1 MRCDIAF
8 LKPSWHFRRRAF
20 RRSLFPFDVT
30 SHYRRAT
37 AAAFGWWIKHKGNEQ
52 RKAKSDE
59 RIGADSLLTLA
70 IMDRLM
76 SSAVPNPLV
85 STGFDKYLL
94 EVADAVNTTLD
105 LNTLL
110 QRVAEML
117 KRVMDYEVFAILLLN
132 ERTQELRVRFQVG
145 HPPDVAERIH
155 IKVGQGVT
163 GKAVELREPVLV
175 NDVRAEENF
184 INSAPGVR
192 SELAVPLI
200 AKNKVIG
207 VLDVEAG
214 QPGAFTEEHVR
225 LLTLF
230 GSRIAIGIENARLYT
245 KVSRQARQLTLL
257 TEISRELTSI
267 LNVDQLLKR
276 VADLLTRI
284 IDYQM
289 FSVLLLDPSENV
301 LTHRF
306 SLRFKESVQLKHQI
320 PLGRGLVGYAA
331 EHGQAVLAPDVT
343 KDKRYIEANPETRS
357 ELAIPLIYKDKVIG
371 VLDIEHTRRNYFNDD
386 HVRTLTT
393 LAAQIAIAIEN
404 ATLYERIARQEK
416 RLEQDLALA
425 RELQFR
431 LLPPKLPVFKNAEV
445 ATRFAPARQIGGD
458 LYDFLKYSGHG
469 MVAIAVG
476 DVSGKGAPAAIYAA
490 LVSGI
495 LRSHAMEE
503 PNAASMLEGVN
514 LSLAERPIDGQYVS
528 MIYAIWDD
536 QQRTLQI
543 SNSGLPRPIHCRAGH
558 CSLVNVV
565 GLPIGLFPHAEYDA
579 VTLQAEPGDA
589 FIFFSD
595 GILDATSSKGEMFGR
610 ERLEKVAD
618 QNVKLNAEALVDKL
632 FSAVSRH
639 AEGVDPFDDQTIVV
653 LKVKE
658 SSTK

>member
-1 MRCDIAF
+1 
-8 LKPSWHFRRRAF
+8 
-20 RRSLFPFDVT
+20 
-30 SHYRRAT
+30 
-37 AAAFGWWIKHKGNEQ
+37 
-52 RKAKSDE
+52 
-59 RIGADSLLTLA
+59 
-70 IMDRLM
+70 M
-76 SSAVPNPLV
+76 SSVAPNPLAN
-85 STGFDKYLL
+85 GLDNYML

-132 ERTQELRVRFQVG
+132 EKTQELRIRFEVG

-207 VLDVEAG
+207 VLDVEAA
-214 QPGAFTEEHVR
+214 QPGAFNQEHVR

-230 GSRIAIGIENARLYT
+230 GSRIAVGIENARLYT

-267 LNVDQLLKR
+267 LNVDELLKR
-276 VADLLTRI
+276 IADLVTRI

-289 FSVLLLDPSENV
+289 FSILLLDPSGKV

-306 SLRFKESVQLKHQI
+306 SLRFKENVQLKHEI

-331 EHGQAVLAPDVT
+331 QHKQAVLAPDVA
-343 KDKRYIEANPETRS
+343 KDPRYIEANPETRS

-371 VLDIEHTRRNYFNDD
+371 VLDIEHTRRNYFNED
-386 HVRTLTT
+386 HVRTMTT
-393 LAAQIAIAIEN
+393 MAAQVAIAIEN
-404 ATLYERIARQEK
+404 ATLYERIASQEK

-431 LLPPKLPVFKNAEV
+431 LLPQKLPVFKNAEV

-469 MVAIAVG
+469 MVGIAVG
-476 DVSGKGAPAAIYAA
+476 DVSGKGAPAALYAG

-503 PNAASMLEGVN
+503 PGAAGMLEAVN

-543 SNSGLPRPIHCRAGH
+543 TNSGLPRPIHCRGGH

-579 VTLQAEPGDA
+579 VNLQAEPGDA

-610 ERLEKVAD
+610 ERLERVAD
-618 QNVKLNAEALVDKL
+618 QNLQLGAEALVDKL
-632 FSAVSRH
+632 FKAVSGH
-639 AEGVDPFDDQTIVV
+639 AAGVDPFDDQTIVV

-658 SSTK
+658 ASSPK